1 MPKKRNLTAFFLR
14 QGPCIRHHQR
24 AKLMYVAQK
33 KELQARSV
41 KHFQGNNDGTEDL
54 SCSLMIAQWQSLGF
68 SPLKYPTIA
77 LLEQ

>member
-1 MPKKRNLTAFFLR
+1 
-14 QGPCIRHHQR
+14 
-24 AKLMYVAQK
+24 MYVAQK
-33 KELQARSV
+33 KELHARSV
-41 KHFQGNNDGTEDL
+41 KRFQGNNDGMEDL